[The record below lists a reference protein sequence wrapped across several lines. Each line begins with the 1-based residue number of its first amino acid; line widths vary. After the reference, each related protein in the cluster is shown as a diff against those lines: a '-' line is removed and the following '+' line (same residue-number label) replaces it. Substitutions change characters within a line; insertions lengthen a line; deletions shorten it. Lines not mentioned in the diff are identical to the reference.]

1 MFGVWINHS
10 CLVLMVLSYTSCISL
25 FKKSLRPYGYW
36 WSEVDDQIKEKEYI
50 MSSLDIST
58 MSQQILALAPD
69 AIMFADREG
78 IIRMW
83 NLGAE
88 RIFGTPAEKAL
99 GQSLDLIIPE
109 KLRERHWEGY
119 HKTIATGET
128 RYGTKMLAVPSMH
141 QNGTRLS
148 TEFSIVMLR
157 DDDDR
162 PLGVAAILRDITERH
177 QKENAMKVR
186 LAELEAGQ

>member
-1 MFGVWINHS
+1 
-10 CLVLMVLSYTSCISL
+10 
-25 FKKSLRPYGYW
+25 
-36 WSEVDDQIKEKEYI
+36 
-50 MSSLDIST
+50 MSSLDINA
-58 MSQQILALAPD
+58 MSQRILALAPD
-69 AIMFADREG
+69 AIMFTDREG
-78 IIRMW
+78 VIRMG

-109 KLRERHWEGY
+109 KLRERRREGF

-128 RYGTKMLAVPSMH
+128 RYGTELLAVPSMH
-141 QNGTRLS
+141 QKGTRLS

-162 PLGVAAILRDITERH
+162 PLVSGLFCEISLNVTRRKR
-177 QKENAMKVR
+177 Q
-186 LAELEAGQ
+186 

>member
-1 MFGVWINHS
+1 MNN
-10 CLVLMVLSYTSCISL
+10 
-25 FKKSLRPYGYW
+25 
-36 WSEVDDQIKEKEYI
+36 
-50 MSSLDIST
+50 LDINT